1 MELYERR
8 NFLSVLMDIFF
19 DVHLWAP
26 ILCLAMFVAGGN
38 IKEKREANAWNQVES
53 FARKIYQEHPNLVN
67 LNALSSE
74 DLDFTVRSAEYLL
87 DGGVHLWVKSDA
99 WSFSGDFYDGNDGFA
114 AKDSSH
120 WEFSGERRLSLDMI
134 LDLLGFFG
142 VGAWV
147 TYELSKR
154 LFAEEA

>member
-8 NFLSVLMDIFF
+8 NFLSVLVDIFF
-19 DVHLWAP
+19 DVHLWVP
-26 ILCLAMFVAGGN
+26 ILCLAMFVTGYG
-38 IKEKREANAWNQVES
+38 IKEQREADAWNQVEN
-53 FARKIYQEHPNLVN
+53 FANEVYKEHPNLVN
-67 LNALSSE
+67 LKALSSE
-74 DLDFTVRSAEYLL
+74 DFTVRSAEYLL

-114 AKDSSH
+114 AKDSGH

-147 TYELSKR
+147 AYELSNR

>member
-8 NFLSVLMDIFF
+8 NFLSVLVDIFF

-26 ILCLAMFVAGGN
+26 ILCLAMFVAGHN
-38 IKEKREANAWNQVES
+38 VQEQREVAAWNQVEN
-53 FARKIYQEHPNLVN
+53 FAYEVYKERPSLVN
-67 LNALSSE
+67 LNALSTK
-74 DLDFTVRSAEYLL
+74 DFTVKGAEYLL

-114 AKDSSH
+114 AKDSAS
-120 WEFSGERRLSLDMI
+120 WGFSGERRLSLDMI

>member
-8 NFLSVLMDIFF
+8 NFLSVLVDIFF

-114 AKDSSH
+114 AKDSGH